1 MRGLDAARAER
12 GASAAEGRDGGGG
25 SPGLAG
31 REQSERPKAGDTPIA
46 GKALAPKRRGARQ
59 GSRRLRPNT
68 GGLTAERAGRCTAR
82 HQATNG
88 DTARRTSRPAII
100 NRQVRG
106 GFAVS
111 APAW

>member
-1 MRGLDAARAER
+1 MG
-12 GASAAEGRDGGGG
+12 EGDRPAWQD
-25 SPGLAG
+25 
-31 REQSERPKAGDTPIA
+31 REQSERPKARDTPIA

-68 GGLTAERAGRCTAR
+68 GGLTTERAGRCTAR
-82 HQATNG
+82 HQATSG
-88 DTARRTSRPAII
+88 DTGRRTSRPAII